1 MVAPCFCFSA
11 AKQENNK
18 NRRSFLAKEE
28 GQILY
33 LNPNF

>member
-18 NRRSFLAKEE
+18 NRRRFFAKEE
-28 GQILY
+28 GQK
-33 LNPNF
+33 